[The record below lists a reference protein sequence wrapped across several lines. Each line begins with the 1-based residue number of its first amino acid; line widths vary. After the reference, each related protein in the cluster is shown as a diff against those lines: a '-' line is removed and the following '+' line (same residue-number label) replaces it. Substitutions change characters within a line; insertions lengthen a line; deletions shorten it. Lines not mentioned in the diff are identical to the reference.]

1 LQKNAARVIIFL
13 KNETFQKQGGNKMNI
28 LLACGGGMSSS
39 ILAESLTKEATKNGT
54 TWEVDETSIDKVG
67 DDLNEKDYS
76 VVLLAPQVS
85 FRKKIIAEL
94 AEQRGA
100 KLILIPMTMYNPS
113 KSKDLFDL
121 VNREV

>member
-1 LQKNAARVIIFL
+1 
-13 KNETFQKQGGNKMNI
+13 MNI